1 MAVRFLVVKDILK
14 QHLHR
19 RFAKSK
25 LTGLECIVIDEI
37 NVRKGHKYLTLVM
50 DLRSGKVV
58 FVGDGQ
64 VGESV
69 TGEGHPCPAIAME
82 PDDAR
87 LVNARLQALKGRI
100 FRKVHAQGALWQH
113 VHPWVGM
120 DLHLH
125 SCLG

>member
-1 MAVRFLVVKDILK
+1 VICRIWLAVRFLVVKDILK

-25 LTGLECIVIDEI
+25 LTGLEYIVIDEI

-50 DLRSGKVV
+50 DLCSGKVV

-69 TGEGHPCPAIAME
+69 TGEGHPCPAIGLAWTSTFTPASAKMRRMYQSHPAE
-82 PDDAR
+82 C
-87 LVNARLQALKGRI
+87 V
-100 FRKVHAQGALWQH
+100 FRSKLTTDSG
-113 VHPWVGM
+113 GN
-120 DLHLH
+120 
-125 SCLG
+125 